1 MGGGGEGLG
10 EGARVSEFFLT
21 ENQNL
26 KTKKNIF
33 LGWGEG
39 RGEGVDSQTD
49 NQDQTKLP
57 LQFLRSWGHNNE

>member
-1 MGGGGEGLG
+1 MNFFN
-10 EGARVSEFFLT
+10 RKSKSKNKKKKSFFLG
-21 ENQNL
+21 
-26 KTKKNIF
+26 
-33 LGWGEG
+33 GWEG

>member
-1 MGGGGEGLG
+1 MN
-10 EGARVSEFFLT
+10 FFLT

-26 KTKKNIF
+26 KNKKKSF
-33 LGWGEG
+33 FWGGWEG